1 MEALTPVNLDSTGA
15 DRPPDSAHLDTP
27 PPRWLWVAT
36 LAVIVPILAPLSYL
50 IYSVVLGPDWDLL
63 SSRRTLELVLNTVL
77 LTATV
82 ATAATIVG
90 VGAAWVVTRTDIRFA
105 RIWTTLLALP
115 LVVPSYVGALV
126 LVAATGPSGIL
137 SQIVAVDRLEGFWG
151 AWISLTLFTYP
162 YVFLVATVTLRRID
176 PSLEEAARGLGS
188 NAWTAFRTITLP
200 QLRPAIGGSVLL
212 VALYTMS
219 DFGAVSLMRY
229 NTLTRA
235 IYTQWSTRIDRAP
248 ALTLAALLMGLT
260 AVVLWMESRTRGRGV
275 YFAAKPSRT
284 THRVHLSGRSAAF
297 SLATLSTVVTL
308 ALVIPIS
315 VLIAWVG
322 RGITNGITFGDVGA
336 PAFRSL
342 SVSVAAALV
351 AAAVAIPIA
360 MLAVRYPSRWA
371 SRAERSVWAVYA
383 LPHVTVGVAMVFFTI
398 TFLPFAYQTL
408 FILIGVY
415 VAIFLP
421 QASSA
426 AQTALRQVDPR
437 TEEASRG
444 LGKSSL
450 VTTFRITVP
459 LISRGLISG
468 GTLVFLTVM
477 KELPVTLLL
486 RPTGFD
492 TLALN
497 IWQQTSEGFYA
508 RASAASLVLLVISS
522 VPMYFLATRDLR
534 HA

>member
-1 MEALTPVNLDSTGA
+1 VDALTPVKTDTLGTDSTTA
-15 DRPPDSAHLDTP
+15 SARLNTP
-27 PPRWLWVAT
+27 APRWLWVAT
-36 LAVIVPILAPLSYL
+36 LAVIIPILAPLSYL
-50 IYSVVLGPDWDLL
+50 IYSVALGPDWDLL
-63 SSRRTLELVLNTVL
+63 TSRRTFDLVLNTVV
-77 LTATV
+77 LTSAV
-82 ATAATIVG
+82 SVAATIVG
-90 VGAAWVVTRTDIRFA
+90 VGAAWVVTRTEIRFA
-105 RIWTTLLALP
+105 RIWTTLLAVP

-126 LVAATGPSGIL
+126 LVAATGPNGVI
-137 SQIVAVDRLEGFWG
+137 SQIIPLSRLEGFWG
-151 AWISLTLFTYP
+151 AWLSLTLFTYP
-162 YVFLVATVTLRRID
+162 YVFLVAAVTLRRID

-260 AVVLWMESRTRGRGV
+260 ALVLLIESRTRGRGV
-275 YFAAKPSRT
+275 YFAAKPSRA
-284 THRVHLSGRSAAF
+284 THRVRLSKRSAAI
-297 SLATLSTVVTL
+297 SWVALSTVVTL
-308 ALVIPIS
+308 ALVVPIA
-315 VLIAWVG
+315 VLVTWIG
-322 RGITNGITFGDVGA
+322 RGISNEVTFGDIGT
-336 PAFRSL
+336 PALRSL
-342 SVSVAAALV
+342 SVSAAAALM

-371 SRAERSVWAVYA
+371 SRAERSVWGVYA

-398 TFLPFAYQTL
+398 TFLPIAYQTL

-421 QASSA
+421 QVSSA

-437 TEEASRG
+437 IEEASRG
-444 LGKSSL
+444 LGRSSL
-450 VTTFRITVP
+450 STTLRITVP

-477 KELPVTLLL
+477 KELPATLLL

-508 RASAASLVLLVISS
+508 RASAASLVLLIISS